1 MIWTLNLHKKA
12 RRQIKKTNTDDRT
25 LLRRSLLSLQINPF
39 TGDTKPVRSRKGV
52 LRHRTGVWRIF
63 FSVYLADKI
72 IDVLEIN
79 RRSDTT
85 YERGRG
91 PIIEI

>member
-12 RRQIKKTNTDDRT
+12 RRQIKKTNTGDRT

-72 IDVLEIN
+72 MDVLEIN